1 MGLTGGLLRHYGL
14 AFAVT
19 VAVLVAVVA
28 REGVWALGPVL
39 VLAALEITFSVDNAV
54 VNSQTLA
61 KMSSFWRL
69 MFLTV
74 GIAVAVF
81 GVRVVL
87 PVGLVAALSHD
98 SVGHVAHLALHQP
111 HEYAE
116 RLGHVYPTIAAGGGI
131 FLLMI
136 GLRFFAK
143 RRDVHWFDAIEGPF
157 GEPDQ
162 PWVVSLGGAA
172 LALALLAMVLA
183 PGNTPALI
191 AGFGG
196 AGAFVALRLLSDRL
210 SRPRP
215 DGATG
220 GGGAV
225 RFFYLEVLDASF
237 SLDGVVAAFA
247 VTRRVVLIAAGLGIG
262 AVFVRAVTTHLL
274 ERQVLRDYRY
284 LVHGA
289 HYAIL
294 ALAVA
299 MILDV
304 RFDPPPLAAGL
315 IGVVLIV
322 AAFAHSVH
330 HNRTHAA
337 DAERA

>member
-1 MGLTGGLLRHYGL
+1 MASSGGLLRHYGP
-14 AFAVT
+14 AVALSA
-19 VAVLVAVVA
+19 AVLVAVVA
-28 REGVWALGPVL
+28 REGFGALAPVL
-39 VLAALEITFSVDNAV
+39 LLAALEVTFSVDNAV

-61 KMSSFWRL
+61 KMSRFWRG

-74 GIAVAVF
+74 GIAIAVF
-81 GVRVVL
+81 GVRLVL

-98 SVGHVAHLALHQP
+98 SVGDITDLALRHP
-111 HEYAE
+111 GRYAE
-116 RLGHVYPTIAAGGGI
+116 RLEHVYPTIAAGGGI

-143 RRDVHWFDAIEGPF
+143 RREVRWFEAIEGPF

-183 PGNTPALI
+183 PGNTPALV

-196 AGAFVALRLLSDRL
+196 AGAFVAIRLLSERL

-215 DGATG
+215 DGAAAV
-220 GGGAV
+220 GAV
-225 RFFYLEVLDASF
+225 GFVYLELLDASF

-247 VTRRVVLIAAGLGIG
+247 VTRRVLLIAAGLGIG

-294 ALAVA
+294 ALAVV

-315 IGVVLIV
+315 AGVVVIL

-330 HNRTHAA
+330 HNRAKAA
-337 DAERA
+337 AAGRA

>member
-1 MGLTGGLLRHYGL
+1 MGQTGGLLRHYGP
-14 AFAVT
+14 AFGVT
-19 VAVLVAVVA
+19 AAVLVAVVA
-28 REGVWALGPVL
+28 WEGVGALVPVL

-61 KMSSFWRL
+61 KMSRFWRG

-81 GVRVVL
+81 GVRLVL

-98 SVGHVAHLALHQP
+98 SVGHVAELALHQP
-111 HEYAE
+111 HRYAL
-116 RLGHVYPTIAAGGGI
+116 RLEHVYPTIAAGGGI

-143 RRDVHWFDAIEGPF
+143 RREVRWLDAVEGPF

-172 LALALLAMVLA
+172 LALALVAMVLA
-183 PGNTPALI
+183 PGNTPALV

-196 AGAFVALRLLSDRL
+196 AAAFVALRLLSDRL

-215 DGATG
+215 GGAAAA
-220 GGGAV
+220 GGAV
-225 RFFYLEVLDASF
+225 GFVYLELLDASF

-247 VTRRVVLIAAGLGIG
+247 VTRRVLLIAAGLGIG

-284 LVHGA
+284 LIHGA

-315 IGVVLIV
+315 VGVGLIV

-330 HNRTHAA
+330 HNRTHG
-337 DAERA
+337 AEAGRD

>member
-1 MGLTGGLLRHYGL
+1 MSRSGGLLRHYGP
-14 AFAVT
+14 AV
-19 VAVLVAVVA
+19 ALSAAALVAVA
-28 REGVWALGPVL
+28 AWEGVGALVPVL

-61 KMSSFWRL
+61 RMSRFWRG

-74 GIAVAVF
+74 GVAVAVF
-81 GVRVVL
+81 GVRLVL
-87 PVGLVAALSHD
+87 PVGLVAGLSHD
-98 SVGHVAHLALHQP
+98 SMGHVADLALHRP
-111 HEYAE
+111 ERYAE
-116 RLGHVYPTIAAGGGI
+116 RLEEVYPTIAAGGGI

-136 GLRFFAK
+136 ALRFFAK
-143 RRDVHWFDAIEGPF
+143 RREVRWLDAVEGPF

-183 PGNTPALI
+183 PGNTPVLV

-196 AGAFVALRLLSDRL
+196 AGAFVAIRLLSERL
-210 SRPRP
+210 SRP
-215 DGATG
+215 GAG
-220 GGGAV
+220 AAGGAV
-225 RFFYLEVLDASF
+225 GFLYLELLDASF

-247 VTRRVVLIAAGLGIG
+247 VTRRVLLIAAGLGIG
-262 AVFVRAVTTHLL
+262 AVFVRAITTHLL
-274 ERQVLRDYRY
+274 ERQALRDYRY

-315 IGVVLIV
+315 VGLGVIA

-330 HNRTHAA
+330 HRT
-337 DAERA
+337 RPR